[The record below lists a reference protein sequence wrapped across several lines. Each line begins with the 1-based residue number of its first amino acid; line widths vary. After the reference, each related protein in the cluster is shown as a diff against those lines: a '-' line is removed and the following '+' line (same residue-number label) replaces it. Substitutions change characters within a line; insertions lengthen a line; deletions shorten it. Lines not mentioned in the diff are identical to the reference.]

1 MYDSTEVNQLRS
13 PHIIFLFE
21 RKYIIEKGL
30 SYITHKI
37 KLDSMHDK
45 SRGDIL
51 TALSIIAA
59 LTNLQY
65 FIDAFYL
72 SIRIRFSL

>member
-37 KLDSMHDK
+37 KLDSMHNK

-51 TALSIIAA
+51 TVLSIIAA

-65 FIDAFYL
+65 FIDAFLFQYE
-72 SIRIRFSL
+72 